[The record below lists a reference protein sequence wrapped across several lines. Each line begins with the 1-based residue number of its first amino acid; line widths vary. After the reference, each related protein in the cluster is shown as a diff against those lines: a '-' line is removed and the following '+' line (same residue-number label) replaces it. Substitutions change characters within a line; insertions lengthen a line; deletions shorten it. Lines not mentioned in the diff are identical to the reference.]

1 MAHGRTGPDIV
12 MNTRYAG
19 VSEIRSVSEHEKNR
33 TPDGASA
40 IDPDRS
46 ELNRLLW
53 ALGAEPEPGAPDLRP
68 KTQQE
73 ALEALLASG
82 VKKPAQQSEK
92 PFVQIVLSASPE
104 YFRDESQEPGEWSQQ
119 KLDRWVEKTMKW
131 LRKEYGEDLIHASL
145 HLDEDTPHI
154 HVLIAPTYE
163 KKPRKPGRRK
173 RNETEEEFEA
183 RKAAVEQAPTV
194 RVCGRAS
201 NAYWKRAWARREA
214 RKSYHAAVEPLGIG
228 YGRDFVGES
237 EPSPEHV
244 PTGTFVRQKA
254 QELTER
260 EVELERRESAIQSR
274 ERESEADRQILL
286 QTLEAAESELS
297 AAKEFRAKVNN
308 IGRRIL
314 ESVKSVAK
322 ALGVGSRVRDIEQA
336 VKAMS
341 QLEEPNTPDKP
352 MTATATPKHDAA
364 SLIDRVIDDSAPEE
378 PSEDSEERNDGP
390 GF

>member
-1 MAHGRTGPDIV
+1 

-46 ELNRLLW
+46 DLNRLLW

-73 ALEALLASG
+73 ALEALWASG
-82 VKKPAQQSEK
+82 VKKPAQQSEE
-92 PFVQIVLSASPE
+92 PYVQMVISASPE
-104 YFRDESQEPGEWSQQ
+104 FFRAEGQKAGEWDQQ
-119 KLDRWVEKTMKW
+119 KLDTWLDATMDW
-131 LRKEYGEDLIHASL
+131 LKAEYGEDLAHVAL
-145 HLDEDTPHI
+145 HLDEDTPHL
-154 HVLIAPTYE
+154 HVLVVPTYE

-183 RKAAVEQAPTV
+183 RKAEAENAPTV
-194 RVCGRAS
+194 RTAGRAS
-201 NAYWKRAWARREA
+201 STYWKRAWARREA
-214 RKSYHAAVEPLGIG
+214 RKSYHVAVEPLGIG
-228 YGRDFVGES
+228 YGKDFVGEG

-244 PTGTFVRQKA
+244 QTGTFVREKA
-254 QELTER
+254 QELAER
-260 EVELERRESAIQSR
+260 EAELKRREAALQSR
-274 ERESEADRQILL
+274 ERESEAERQILL

-297 AAKEFRAKVNN
+297 AAKEFRAKVQD

-314 ESVKSVAK
+314 EAVKDVAK
-322 ALGVGSRVRDIEQA
+322 TLGVGSRVRDIEQA

-352 MTATATPKHDAA
+352 TTATATPKQDAA

-378 PSEDSEERNDGP
+378 TDRDGP